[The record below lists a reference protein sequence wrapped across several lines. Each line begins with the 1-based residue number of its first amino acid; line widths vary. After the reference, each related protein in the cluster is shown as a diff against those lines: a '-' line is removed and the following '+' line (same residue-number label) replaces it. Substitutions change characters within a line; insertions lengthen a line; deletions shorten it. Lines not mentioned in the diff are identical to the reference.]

1 MRTTSEKTVKQ
12 KIILAKAVLAAAERL
27 GLTQDQLALVLN
39 IDSVNTLNS
48 LELDPNSKQGELAL
62 TLIRITT
69 SLDALT
75 GGDIAWMQH
84 FMKSPNKLLS
94 GIPIEQIQT
103 TQGLATVLNVVERLR
118 LQGKY

>member
-1 MRTTSEKTVKQ
+1 MCTTSEKTAKQ

-27 GLTQDQLALVLN
+27 DLTQDQLALMLN
-39 IDSVNTLNS
+39 INSVNTLTS
-48 LELDPNSKQGELAL
+48 LELDPTSKQGELAL
-62 TLIRITT
+62 TLIRITI

-94 GIPIEQIQT
+94 GIPIEQIQNP
-103 TQGLATVLNVVERLR
+103 QGLASVLQLVEGLR
-118 LQGKY
+118 AKL